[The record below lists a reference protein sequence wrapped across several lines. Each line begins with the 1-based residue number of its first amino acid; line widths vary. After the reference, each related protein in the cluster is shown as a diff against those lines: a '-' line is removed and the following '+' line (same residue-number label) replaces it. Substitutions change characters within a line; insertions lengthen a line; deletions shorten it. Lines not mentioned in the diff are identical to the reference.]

1 MNNDDANVIRR
12 NKCNPERNLEKIK
25 HFMSLDNIENIP
37 FLVSTNKEVDEVN
50 REYIY
55 NYCKIY
61 NIKDCKINAE
71 RGSPLFIADDIY
83 SGNYT

>member
-1 MNNDDANVIRR
+1 
-12 NKCNPERNLEKIK
+12 
-25 HFMSLDNIENIP
+25 MSLDNIENIT

-50 REYIY
+50 RECIY
-55 NYCKIY
+55 NYWKMY
-61 NIKDCKINAE
+61 NIKDWKINTE